1 VMNGL
6 RETVRVLEIELA
18 AVKQSRDTFQS
29 ENQQLKAQVMMQ
41 QRQLKK
47 QG

>member
-1 VMNGL
+1 V

-29 ENQQLKAQVMMQ
+29 ENSQLKQQIQIQ

-47 QG
+47 QQ